1 MTRTAMGHLQRA
13 KPKSRGLSNA
23 RERYARPDLGRVD
36 DEDNVEYST
45 KWLHRRAA
53 FAQRKA
59 VIWQTKTRTFD
70 LSRRG
75 VIMGVLNV
83 TPDSFSDGGQWMD
96 AEAAVA
102 HAEVMIAEGAEII
115 DVGGESTRPGAEP
128 VNAEEEQRRVI
139 PVIERLS
146 QSAGHGERF
155 VISIDTMKPAVARA
169 AVEAGA
175 AIINDVGGL
184 RDPKM
189 LKAVKETGAAVVVMH
204 MQGEPRTMQTAPHY
218 KDVGREVREF
228 FCAVYAECLE
238 SGVPAPRIVFDP
250 GIGFGKTV
258 EHNLTLLRQLPELTV
273 SSRPLLI
280 GVSRKSFLGKALGT
294 TAMEDRKWPTVAL
307 TSFARVRGA
316 QVFRVHDV
324 KPNLEALR
332 MTEAILLE

>member
-1 MTRTAMGHLQRA
+1 M
-13 KPKSRGLSNA
+13 SNA
-23 RERYARPDLGRVD
+23 RGKSGVLSGKDAEFLTGALRIEA
-36 DEDNVEYST
+36 T
-45 KWLHRRAA
+45 
-53 FAQRKA
+53 FAQRLW
-59 VIWQTKTRTFD
+59 VIWETKTRIFD

-83 TPDSFSDGGQWMD
+83 TPDSFSDGGRWLD
-96 AEAAVA
+96 VEAAVA
-102 HAEVMIAEGAEII
+102 HAETMIAEGAEII

-146 QSAGHGERF
+146 RSAGHGDRF
-155 VISIDTMKPAVARA
+155 VISVDTMKPAVARA
-169 AVEAGA
+169 AVAAGA

-184 RDPKM
+184 RDPGM
-189 LKAVKETGAAVVVMH
+189 LKAAKETGAAVVVMH

-218 KDVGREVREF
+218 KDVVREVREF
-228 FCAVYAECLE
+228 FCAVYAGCLQ

-258 EHNLTLLRQLPELTV
+258 EHNLALLRQLPELIV

-280 GVSRKSFLGKALGT
+280 GVSRKSFLGKVLGT
-294 TAMEDRKWPTVAL
+294 AAMEDRQWPTVAL
-307 TSFARVRGA
+307 TSFARERGA
-316 QVFRVHDV
+316 QIFRVHDV

-332 MTEAILLE
+332 MTEAILFE